1 MVGSIIGAG
10 IGALGS
16 IFGGLS
22 ASSAMKQR
30 RDGVLRLQQENKD
43 WFDRRYNE
51 DALQRADA
59 LALLERTK
67 EAVRNRNQRAAGVQA
82 VMGGTDE
89 SVAHEREAGNKAIA
103 DVTTNIAAEGAR
115 RKDQIEAQYRA
126 QDAALQGQLNDIERD
141 RANAA
146 SEAIKGVASA
156 GANIAG
162 LF

>member
-141 RANAA
+141 RANAT

>member
-103 DVTTNIAAEGAR
+103 DVTTNIAADGAR

-141 RANAA
+141 RANAT

>member
-30 RDGVLRLQQENKD
+30 RDGVMRLQQENKD

-82 VMGGTDE
+82 VIGGTDE

-141 RANAA
+141 RANAT

>member
-22 ASSAMKQR
+22 ASSAIKQR

-141 RANAA
+141 RANAT

>member
-126 QDAALQGQLNDIERD
+126 QDAALQGQLNDIERE
-141 RANAA
+141 RANAT

>member
-67 EAVRNRNQRAAGVQA
+67 EAVRNRNQRAAGIQA

-141 RANAA
+141 RANAT

>member
-30 RDGVLRLQQENKD
+30 RDGVLRLKQENKD

-141 RANAA
+141 RANAT

>member
-51 DALQRADA
+51 DALQREDA

-141 RANAA
+141 RANAT

>member
-30 RDGVLRLQQENKD
+30 RDGVLRLQQQNKD

-82 VMGGTDE
+82 VIGGTDE

-141 RANAA
+141 RANAT

>member
-1 MVGSIIGAG
+1 MIGSIIGAG

-22 ASSAMKQR
+22 ASNAMRQR
-30 RDGVLRLQQENKD
+30 RDGVLKLQQDNRD
-43 WFDRRYNE
+43 WYDRRYNE

-59 LALLERTK
+59 IALLERTK

-89 SVAHEREAGNKAIA
+89 SVAHEREAGNKAISDTATGIVA
-103 DVTTNIAAEGAR
+103 DGAR

-126 QDAALQGQLNDIERD
+126 QDASLQGQLNDIEQE
-141 RANAA
+141 RAKATT
-146 SEAIKGVASA
+146 EAIKGVASA

-162 LF
+162 IF

>member
-67 EAVRNRNQRAAGVQA
+67 EAVRNRTQRAAGMQA

-126 QDAALQGQLNDIERD
+126 QDAALQGQLNDIERE
-141 RANAA
+141 RANAT

>member
-1 MVGSIIGAG
+1 MVGSSIGAG

-103 DVTTNIAAEGAR
+103 DVTTNIAADGAR

-126 QDAALQGQLNDIERD
+126 QDAALQGQLNDIERE
-141 RANAA
+141 RANAT

>member
-67 EAVRNRNQRAAGVQA
+67 EAVRNRNQSAAGVQA

-141 RANAA
+141 RANAT

>member
-82 VMGGTDE
+82 VIGGTDE

-141 RANAA
+141 RANAT

>member
-22 ASSAMKQR
+22 ASSAMKRR

-103 DVTTNIAAEGAR
+103 DVTTNIAADGAR

-126 QDAALQGQLNDIERD
+126 QNAALQGQLNDIERE
-141 RANAA
+141 RANAT

>member
-89 SVAHEREAGNKAIA
+89 SVAHEREAGNKARA

-141 RANAA
+141 RANAT

>member
-30 RDGVLRLQQENKD
+30 RDGVLRLQRENKD

-103 DVTTNIAAEGAR
+103 DVTTNIAADGAR

-141 RANAA
+141 RANAT